1 MIWTIRRIN
10 VANAECIIPLLEQ
23 VQAIHAEAHP
33 DHFFAKLHR
42 KEVVS
47 FLHDWLSHKEV
58 TELVALNPEGT
69 VLGYLIFDVEMRKAS
84 ALTPAQVRGML
95 HHVAVDQ
102 ACRRVGIG
110 SALLGEMKARL
121 RNQGVVRVRTVYA
134 AFNSPSA
141 ALMRKAGM
149 EPFSII
155 AEGST

>member
-58 TELVALNPEGT
+58 TELVAL
-69 VLGYLIFDVEMRKAS
+69 
-84 ALTPAQVRGML
+84 
-95 HHVAVDQ
+95 DQ